1 MIATSDIREAPVFHE
16 PLINV
21 EVITGQPLHLEC
33 QVSGIPTPELTW
45 KHNNKPI
52 LQNSPGFEIHYDPK
66 IQWASLN
73 VKEAFPK
80 VSGRYTC
87 RARNIAGEATTTA
100 VVCVKGIPP
109 TEVSDTEAMNES
121 DPKFQASKPAF
132 YVPLKNQVRS
142 TTYKVVFLNREIKI
156 YCKVTNVSHQEI
168 KILNYFLSIFYIH
181 SKLMKGKRLF
191 WKVSSFPLLRLKSF
205 GIATIFL

>member
-1 MIATSDIREAPVFHE
+1 MVGIQDNGLYTCKATNTFGVVSSSANLMIATSEIREAPMFNE
-16 PLINV
+16 PLVNV
-21 EVITGQPLHLEC
+21 EVTTGQPLHLEC
-33 QVSGIPTPELTW
+33 QISGLPTPEISW
-45 KHNNKPI
+45 RHNNKPI
-52 LQNSPGFEIHYDPK
+52 QQNNHPGIFEIKYDPQS
-66 IQWASLN
+66 QWASLT

-132 YVPLKNQVRS
+132 YVPLKNQVLICMYLYNTLQRHIP
-142 TTYKVVFLNREIKI
+142 T
-156 YCKVTNVSHQEI
+156 
-168 KILNYFLSIFYIH
+168 
-181 SKLMKGKRLF
+181 
-191 WKVSSFPLLRLKSF
+191 
-205 GIATIFL
+205 

>member
-1 MIATSDIREAPVFHE
+1 METIRNWLNSDKGLYTCKATNTFGVVSSSANLMVATSEIREAPVFHE
-16 PLINV
+16 PLVNV

-33 QVSGIPTPELTW
+33 QISGIPSPDLTW

-52 LQNSPGFEIHYDPK
+52 LPSNLGYEIQYNSHT
-66 IQWASLN
+66 QWASLN

-87 RARNIAGEATTTA
+87 RAKNIAGEATTTA

-132 YVPLKNQVRS
+132 YVPLKNQVLDSVHYKLVRKND
-142 TTYKVVFLNREIKI
+142 TDITYWCSYR
-156 YCKVTNVSHQEI
+156 VSGLE
-168 KILNYFLSIFYIH
+168 LYFFT
-181 SKLMKGKRLF
+181 M
-191 WKVSSFPLLRLKSF
+191 LL
-205 GIATIFL
+205 